1 MYETVDF
8 FPLSAFP
15 LRTILAPPILPRPLH
30 AALWAKDEESAMVLL
45 LDGGDDPNEVDGVG
59 RGPPLG
65 TPYWNYL
72 TFILTV
78 NVKLCIRSTL

>member
-1 MYETVDF
+1 MNDRYQCCAMYETVDF

-45 LDGGDDPNEVDGVG
+45 LDGGDDPNEVDGG
-59 RGPPLG
+59 SGGALHLEHRTG
-65 TPYWNYL
+65 T
-72 TFILTV
+72 
-78 NVKLCIRSTL
+78 TLRLS